1 MSKSPGQLTSF
12 PMVCSP
18 PNQLR
23 TRWPGFS
30 TAAGPRAAA
39 EGVCLTDWPYF
50 LLAAQYYINLYCM
63 SNMLELPSGK
73 LT

>member
-1 MSKSPGQLTSF
+1 MSKSPGHLTFF

-39 EGVCLTDWPYF
+39 EGLEDHADIRGDIMGAWGYLGMDQYLLIPF
-50 LLAAQYYINLYCM
+50 LV
-63 SNMLELPSGK
+63 G
-73 LT
+73 